1 MSNPVPVTIQG
12 LSGSKAG
19 SGGATVLT
27 QAQANQLV
35 QQLRSI
41 QGSGASGGSGTQAIK
56 IHAIQ
61 TNPTTGARQIVV
73 IPSSSGSASNT
84 SSSGIQIANTSR
96 IVQHV
101 QQSPGKKVIKI
112 QAAAATAPGSSN
124 SSTSFHHTPINQADM
139 PPGVK
144 VVKISTASGT
154 QPGQVRTVYSPQ
166 VGQEFLT
173 KTSKVNK
180 DQKIFVK
187 IRQIELISEIVQNQ
201 VNLASYFQITISLRK
216 IRQNLFWIITGKW
229 FEF

>member
-41 QGSGASGGSGTQAIK
+41 QGSGATGGSGTQAIK

-154 QPGQVRTVYSPQ
+154 QAGQVRTVYSPQ
-166 VGQEFLT
+166 VRQELLT
-173 KTSKVNK
+173 KTSKVDK
-180 DQKIFVK
+180 DQKYIPK
-187 IRQIELISEIVQNQ
+187 
-201 VNLASYFQITISLRK
+201 
-216 IRQNLFWIITGKW
+216 
-229 FEF
+229 